1 MWAPTEPCS
10 CGSMSSST
18 TEKEDTVSNDT
29 GTEPKR
35 AVDAEAESSVP
46 TTTEP
51 TTAESTTAETG
62 AKPAKSHRTLS
73 IRLSTVVTAAAAV
86 ALIALA
92 AVFGSLWLSA
102 RGDLHDRDDRAAA
115 QQHAE
120 QVATDYAVGASN
132 IDYQN
137 VGAWIGKLKAG
148 TSSQLAQKF
157 DATAP
162 KLQEILVP

>member
-1 MWAPTEPCS
+1 MWAPTEPCG

-18 TEKEDTVSNDT
+18 TEKEDTMSNDT

-46 TTTEP
+46 TTT
-51 TTAESTTAETG
+51 TETG
-62 AKPAKSHRTLS
+62 AKPAKAPRTLS